1 MTHKHTLLV
10 ILTALFGNQAFA
22 APELKPGKWRITSTL
37 EHPMMPSPQEQTTE
51 ECITS
56 SRFDFEKIMGEL
68 PTDSCNPIKPK
79 TSGNKVS
86 WSIDCVNP
94 MDPSSRVTG
103 TGNFQANGKSG
114 EGMFKMNMAIPGMG
128 DQSIT
133 SRWRQEYLGKC
144 D

>member
-1 MTHKHTLLV
+1 MTHTPTLLI
-10 ILTALFGNQAFA
+10 ILTALFSSHVLA
-22 APELKPGKWRITSTL
+22 APELKPGKWRITSSL
-37 EHPMMPSPQEQTTE
+37 EHPMMPTPQEQITE
-51 ECITS
+51 ECITH
-56 SRFDFEKIMGEL
+56 SRFDFEKIMSNL
-68 PTDSCNPIKPK
+68 PTKTCKPIKPK

-94 MDPSSRVTG
+94 MNPSSRVTG
-103 TGNFQANGKSG
+103 TGNFQANGTSG
-114 EGMFKMNMAIPGMG
+114 DGMFTMNMAIPGLG